1 MGDSEKKSKKPAA
14 KKTSWFKGLKGQFKT
29 ISWPTPETV
38 GKQTGAVF
46 HKKSLFVSFS
56 FITCAYYRIVIL

>member
-38 GKQTGAVF
+38 GKQTGAV
-46 HKKSLFVSFS
+46 V
-56 FITCAYYRIVIL
+56 IDIVFRFGLGFLVK